1 MKLLRLLIF
10 VLSAFFCAV
19 SAAGAERPVVWN
31 MDRLERVRET
41 LPGNRL
47 CRRALS
53 DLRRRCDSLL
63 PVPNPHVMMKRAVP
77 ASGDRHDYMSLSRYY
92 WPDPGSA
99 DGFPYVRRDGETNPD
114 VDLYDRNRITELA
127 DNVCALTVGFYLTD
141 DLRYGAKAGEMI
153 RTWFLDEVTSM
164 NPGLDYSQMI
174 PGKNGGKGR
183 PSGII
188 DM

>member
-127 DNVCALTVGFYLTD
+127 DNVCALTVRVLSDG
-141 DLRYGAKAGEMI
+141 
-153 RTWFLDEVTSM
+153 
-164 NPGLDYSQMI
+164 
-174 PGKNGGKGR
+174 
-183 PSGII
+183 
-188 DM
+188 